1 MTRAAVRGPAPGTAA
16 QRRPRKGVLNV
27 RALTAFIVTWAFAI
41 AVVTGIVLYIVPHG
55 RVAYWT
61 DWGLAGLEK
70 DTWGGIHII
79 FGAVFIV
86 AGILHLY
93 FNWKPFK
100 KHLTERAAG
109 HVHVKREVVIASG
122 ATVVVLAAAIAEVP
136 PVSWLFD
143 LNETVKQSWVS
154 SPDLEPPYGH
164 AEESSLR
171 TLARRT
177 GLDLDVALTRL
188 SENGIAADGPGDS
201 LKAIARRN
209 GLTPMAVYEVIRPVE
224 TETPKT
230 TNQAHTPA
238 SVEQQFEG
246 TGIGRRTLAD
256 MITVTGIDPDTA
268 VERLTTVGLDAEMTH
283 TLRRIA
289 DAHGLTPVQV
299 LQAILIE
306 GFEPTEH

>member
-1 MTRAAVRGPAPGTAA
+1 MTDLTVHDPAPRVAS
-16 QRRPRKGVLNV
+16 RRRRKGSLNL
-27 RALTAFIVTWAFAI
+27 RALTAFVVTWAI
-41 AVVTGIVLYIVPHG
+41 AMVTGIVLYIVPHG

-61 DWGLAGLEK
+61 EWSLAGLEK
-70 DTWGGIHII
+70 DIWGGIHIV

-100 KHLTERAAG
+100 KYLAERAAG
-109 HVHVKREVVIASG
+109 HVHVKREVVIATG
-122 ATVVVLAAAIAEVP
+122 ATALVLAAAIAQVP

-177 GLDLDVALTRL
+177 GLDLDVALNRL
-188 SENGIAADGPGDS
+188 SENGIAAEGPGDS

-209 GLTPMAVYEVIRPVE
+209 GLTPIAVYAVIRPAQ
-224 TETPKT
+224 TETPKAIS
-230 TNQAHTPA
+230 QVHTPE
-238 SVEQQFEG
+238 SVERQFEG
-246 TGIGRRTLAD
+246 TGIGRRALAD
-256 MITVTGIDPDTA
+256 MITVTGIDPGTA
-268 VERLTTVGLDAEMTH
+268 VERLAAVGLEAEMSH

-289 DAHGLTPVQV
+289 DAHDLTPIQV
-299 LQAILIE
+299 LQAILVE
-306 GFEPTEH
+306 RFEPKTD